1 MRGLPR
7 NLLLHQLHAPI
18 LRATKLRTFVCDGLC
33 LPIAASHQPACGLE
47 IGFPMVFRKPLI
59 VLRRRDRIVII
70 QSGFVFHI
78 AIILSNVSFDSF

>member
-1 MRGLPR
+1 
-7 NLLLHQLHAPI
+7 
-18 LRATKLRTFVCDGLC
+18 
-33 LPIAASHQPACGLE
+33 
-47 IGFPMVFRKPLI
+47 MVFRKPLI